1 MRKRKHKDVRL
12 KCYVNTTSGLSLNL
26 IYPNMYT
33 IMPLL
38 HIRFLLQITE
48 HTIMP
53 LLDTRLL
60 QHNIMRTGRYD
71 SYTFIIIKKSNKS
84 VCISGICVMPVGL
97 LVYFFWRRHSVCSYS
112 ALLCPIFPINMRV
125 CRAFLDYVMSMGILK
140 DSMQARWQLH
150 ACVCQQKVQ
159 GTTTVL

>member
-60 QHNIMRTGRYD
+60 QHNIMRTGLYD
-71 SYTFIIIKKSNKS
+71 S
-84 VCISGICVMPVGL
+84 
-97 LVYFFWRRHSVCSYS
+97 
-112 ALLCPIFPINMRV
+112 
-125 CRAFLDYVMSMGILK
+125 
-140 DSMQARWQLH
+140 
-150 ACVCQQKVQ
+150 
-159 GTTTVL
+159 